1 VTIPGQSNAVFGWIG
16 LPRVGEIVRKVGD
29 FPVPLNGRRYGGPFR
44 NPRQVITSDDTKR
57 VVAVEFSGTVV
68 MVK

>member
-1 VTIPGQSNAVFGWIG
+1 
-16 LPRVGEIVRKVGD
+16 
-29 FPVPLNGRRYGGPFR
+29 VPLDGRRYGGLFR